1 MARLRS
7 SESLLRE
14 HVEAFNSGDLRRTM
28 AGLAANVIWATG
40 TDLIRGK
47 DDVEKFLA
55 DAMQAIGPML
65 EIRTIVSAPKRVAIE
80 MRERYTVAGDQREAA
95 IAAFYDIDDGQI
107 TRVKVYREGSAE
119 A

>member
-1 MARLRS
+1 VTALPCCLCSRAAGARRS
-7 SESLLRE
+7 PFW
-14 HVEAFNSGDLRRTM
+14 A
-28 AGLAANVIWATG
+28 WATG